1 MNWGDPEVNTKGTKS
16 KLKVTEHPCTFFAFV
31 TFVLTPVH
39 TMRSRNA
46 LATASVLEWTCNLL

>member
-31 TFVLTPVH
+31 TFVLTPE
-39 TMRSRNA
+39 
-46 LATASVLEWTCNLL
+46 VLVI